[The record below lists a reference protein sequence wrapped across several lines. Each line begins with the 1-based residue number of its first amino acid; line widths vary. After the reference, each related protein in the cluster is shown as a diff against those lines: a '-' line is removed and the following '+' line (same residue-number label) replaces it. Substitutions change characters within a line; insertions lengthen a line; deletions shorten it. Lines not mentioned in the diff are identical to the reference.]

1 MTYRAYSS
9 DEVYEIVED
18 TESPIGLEAVRTD
31 VSSFPEGNEAI
42 GQLPGMHILNKLP
55 GKLSILCC

>member
-1 MTYRAYSS
+1 MSISVVDNKNA
-9 DEVYEIVED
+9 
-18 TESPIGLEAVRTD
+18 IGLEAVRTD

-42 GQLPGMHILNKLP
+42 GQLPGMHVLNKLP